1 MAKVLPFKAIRPVR
15 DKVGL
20 VTTRSYISY
29 SKRHLKYKLESN
41 PFSFVHVINPEGI
54 NPSKKRSLKEKYALV
69 KSKFEDFQH
78 KGYFLK
84 DKEPA
89 IYLYRQS
96 YGEVSFTGLIGL
108 ASLEDYEKGI
118 IKRHELTIS
127 TREQMFMDYLNVTR
141 IHAEPVLI
149 TYKGN
154 RQIENVKDKY
164 LKQRPEYEFTTHDE
178 VLHELWLI
186 TDQSDL
192 EELRR
197 SFELVDTMYIADGH
211 HRIAS
216 SYQLSYLK
224 KDPKYDH
231 VLAYFL
237 PDDQLVIHGFS
248 RAIKLGKLSHKEFMD
263 GLKQFYSLKK
273 GLEQNQDQIGFY
285 YQNQWYTLEE
295 RSNSSLSVEYF
306 TNHILLDVLKIKD
319 LRKSKQVNYLPSFS
333 ARSFME
339 SIVDSGK
346 MDALFVIPP
355 ISMEDLKQTCN
366 QNKVLPPKSTWIEPK
381 LRSALVIYS
390 YDD

>member
-29 SKRHLKYKLESN
+29 SKGHLKYKLESN
-41 PFSFVHVINPEGI
+41 PFSFIHVINPEGI
-54 NPSKKRSLKEKYALV
+54 SSSKKRSLNEKYTLV
-69 KSKFEDFQH
+69 KNKFEDFQQ

-84 DKEPA
+84 DSEPT

-96 YGEVSFTGLIGL
+96 YGGVSFTGLIGL
-108 ASLEDYEKGI
+108 ASLEDYEKGV

-141 IHAEPVLI
+141 IHAEPVLL
-149 TYKGN
+149 TYKSK
-154 RQIENVKDKY
+154 REIEKVKDQY
-164 LKQRPEYEFTTHDE
+164 LEQRPEYEFTTHDE

-186 TDQSDL
+186 SDRADL
-192 EELRR
+192 EELSK
-197 SFELVDTMYIADGH
+197 SFESVDTMYIADGH

-216 SYQLSYLK
+216 SYQLSSLK
-224 KDPKYDH
+224 KDSKYDH

-237 PDDQLVIHGFS
+237 PDDQLIIHGFS

-263 GLKQFYSLKK
+263 GLERFYSLKK
-273 GLEQNQDQIGFY
+273 GLEPNQNQIGFY
-285 YQNQWYTLEE
+285 YKNQWYMLVEK
-295 RSNSSLSVEYF
+295 SNSSLSVEYF
-306 TNHILLDVLKIKD
+306 TNHVLLDVLKIKD

-333 ARSFME
+333 AKNFME